1 SGVHRIQVAPQGHLI
16 TGPSGSGKSSL
27 LDAIAVVLTPDRWLR
42 LNDAAQGAQ
51 LRGQGRTQLS
61 YVRGAWS
68 KGTDDEQDRVVSRYL
83 RPRATASGILL
94 RYDDAQGA
102 SVTLAR
108 LFHLAG
114 TSTDAADLKD
124 VSIADRGA
132 LDLVEL
138 IPYAK

>member
-1 SGVHRIQVAPQGHLI
+1 
-16 TGPSGSGKSSL
+16 T
-27 LDAIAVVLTPDRWLR
+27 
-42 LNDAAQGAQ
+42 DAAQGAQ

-138 IPYAK
+138 IPYAKNGVETRRLKEAYPKAAVATRQASGAF